1 VATRHNTKTNKNM
14 IKKVAGRHQLGGTSE
29 DTSTCWF
36 FYFLALQTHFST
48 AIVTNEGEVEK
59 KIF

>member
-1 VATRHNTKTNKNM
+1 M

-29 DTSTCWF
+29 DTRTCSF
-36 FYFLALQTHFST
+36 FYFLALQTHYPT
-48 AIVTNEGEVEK
+48 AIVTNEGEGEK